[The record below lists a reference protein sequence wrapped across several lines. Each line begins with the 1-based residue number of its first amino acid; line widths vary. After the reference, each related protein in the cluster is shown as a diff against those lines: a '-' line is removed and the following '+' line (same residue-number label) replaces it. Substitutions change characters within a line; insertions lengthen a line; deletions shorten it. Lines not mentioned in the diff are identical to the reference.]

1 MKCFGT
7 LIFVLLLLSS
17 TAFAEAY
24 RCTDAQ
30 GNVTYTNTECQPG
43 ADVQKVKD
51 QTSVV
56 DTSKQRQFVE
66 QELARAKAKVRDS
79 LDEVDPEIG
88 AKTAQLANL
97 EKLKQA
103 DSLIK
108 TAVHTRDQLWMVA
121 VILIGVALVS
131 MITIRFFRRRQKRNS
146 RTVYET
152 ADAQMIPF
160 TKTDKVQDPAARDAR
175 TP

>member
-1 MKCFGT
+1 MKCIEN
-7 LIFVLLLLSS
+7 LIFFFLLALSQG
-17 TAFAEAY
+17 AIAEAY

-43 ADVQKVKD
+43 TDVKTVKD
-51 QTSVV
+51 QTSLI
-56 DTSKQRQFVE
+56 DTSKERQFVE

-79 LDEVDPEIG
+79 LDEVEPEVS

-97 EKLKQA
+97 DKLKQA

-108 TAVHTRDQLWMVA
+108 TAVHTRDQLWMLA
-121 VILIGVALVS
+121 VILIAVAFVS
-131 MITIRFFRRRQKRNS
+131 LLAIRLFRRRKKRNS
-146 RTVYET
+146 HTVYET

-160 TKTDKVQDPAARDAR
+160 TKTDKVQDPGTRDA
-175 TP
+175 

>member
-1 MKCFGT
+1 MKCIKN
-7 LIFVLLLLSS
+7 LIFIFLLAL
-17 TAFAEAY
+17 AQGAIAEAY

-30 GNVTYTNTECQPG
+30 GNVTYTNTECQAG

-66 QELARAKAKVRDS
+66 QELARAKAKVS
-79 LDEVDPEIG
+79 NSIDEVEPELS

-108 TAVHTRDQLWMVA
+108 TAVHTRDQLWMLA

-131 MITIRFFRRRQKRNS
+131 LIMMRLFRRRKKRNS
-146 RTVYET
+146 RTVYEIT
-152 ADAQMIPF
+152 DVQMKPV
-160 TKTDKVQDPAARDAR
+160 TETGKVQNPAERDA
-175 TP
+175 

>member
-1 MKCFGT
+1 MKNLAFFF
-7 LIFVLLLLSS
+7 LLVLSQGAIAA
-17 TAFAEAY
+17 AF

-43 ADVQKVKD
+43 TDVQTVKD
-51 QTSVV
+51 QTSLI
-56 DTSKQRQFVE
+56 DTSKERQFAE
-66 QELARAKAKVRDS
+66 QELARAKAKVRDT
-79 LDEVDPEIG
+79 LDEVEPEIS

-108 TAVHTRDQLWMVA
+108 TAVHTRDQLWMLA

-131 MITIRFFRRRQKRNS
+131 LITIRIFRRRQKRNS

-160 TKTDKVQDPAARDAR
+160 TKTDKVQDPGSRDA
-175 TP
+175 

>member
-1 MKCFGT
+1 MKCIKN
-7 LIFVLLLLSS
+7 LIFFFLLAL
-17 TAFAEAY
+17 AQGAIAEAY

-30 GNVTYTNTECQPG
+30 GNVTYTNTACQAG
-43 ADVQKVKD
+43 TDVQTVKD

-66 QELARAKAKVRDS
+66 QELARAKAKVS
-79 LDEVDPEIG
+79 NSIDEIEPELG

-131 MITIRFFRRRQKRNS
+131 MITVRFFRRRKKRNS
-146 RTVYET
+146 RTVYEI
-152 ADAQMIPF
+152 ADTQTIPF
-160 TKTDKVQDPAARDAR
+160 TKADKVQNPPARDA
-175 TP
+175 